1 MRRYKNRYY
10 YNNNYYNNYCDYYHY
25 YNFNTTNNITDALL
39 SKRAI
44 IDDVLLQEVNLTLV
58 EQLVKKYRVVLEKP
72 LQQGQGRDLYA
83 LADKWVTE
91 KGILP
96 EYAPELGKLHR

>member
-1 MRRYKNRYY
+1 MMRYKNCYY
-10 YNNNYYNNYCDYYHY
+10 YNNYDDYYHY

-44 IDDVLLQEVNLTLV
+44 FDVLLQEVNLTLV

-72 LQQGQGRDLYA
+72 LQQGQGRDLYD